1 MKYDEL
7 CERLDI
13 EKNNSDQLEGMADSK
28 DIFMTI
34 KNYEDENAHAYVVVN
49 GVQFQFRTI
58 TLGMQE
64 PSDDAWLLF
73 KFIILDDDIDDI
85 IVYKDLAKRLVPTSY
100 YKGIG
105 GFGFRHFVKAILLF
119 LKQEKLSV

>member
-13 EKNNSDQLEGMADSK
+13 EKNNSGQLEGIADSR
-28 DIFMTI
+28 DIYMTI

-49 GVQFQFRTI
+49 GVEFQFRAI

-64 PSDDAWLLF
+64 PSDNAWLLF
-73 KFIILDDDIDDI
+73 TGDFNEKCVKISNINELYFNF
-85 IVYKDLAKRLVPTSY
+85 
-100 YKGIG
+100 KGIRVIHG
-105 GFGFRHFVKAILLF
+105 
-119 LKQEKLSV
+119 